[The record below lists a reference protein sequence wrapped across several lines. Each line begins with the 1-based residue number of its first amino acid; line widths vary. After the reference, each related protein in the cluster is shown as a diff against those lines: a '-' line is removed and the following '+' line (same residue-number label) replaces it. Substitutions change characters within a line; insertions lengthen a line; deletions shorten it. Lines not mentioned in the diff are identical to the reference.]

1 MSDKDLKV
9 IENIEI
15 EISKIDK
22 KENKI
27 FFFVIDTKGVPSG
40 SLEYIYNLALILKEE
55 GYDVRMLHT
64 EEEFE
69 GVGSWLGEEYAN
81 LPHFNVNKGDIG
93 TSPSDVLFIP
103 EIFSQVMNQTKHLP
117 CKRVAILQNYDFMV
131 EQMPYAAQWGDFAIT
146 EAITNSNYQ
155 AEEVKK
161 CFPYVKITKVTPFI
175 SKIFGNTNEP
185 KKMVINVIAKDQSDI
200 KKIVKPFYWKY
211 PMFKWVS
218 FKELRGLPKQEFAN
232 ELRSGAITIIVD
244 EDASFCYSAIEAMKS
259 GSIVMLKVPR
269 TELDW
274 AKGEDDQLPN
284 CCVWFDDY
292 DTLHKQ
298 IASVVR
304 TYITDRVPTILAEE
318 AKKVYEP
325 LTRDNTRNELV
336 SFVKGILDKR
346 MNDMKELITQVKEK
360 DENNEAKKEEK

>member
-1 MSDKDLKV
+1 M
-9 IENIEI
+9 
-15 EISKIDK
+15 
-22 KENKI
+22 
-27 FFFVIDTKGVPSG
+27 
-40 SLEYIYNLALILKEE
+40 
-55 GYDVRMLHT
+55 
-64 EEEFE
+64 
-69 GVGSWLGEEYAN
+69 
-81 LPHFNVNKGDIG
+81 
-93 TSPSDVLFIP
+93 
-103 EIFSQVMNQTKHLP
+103 
-117 CKRVAILQNYDFMV
+117 
-131 EQMPYAAQWGDFAIT
+131 
-146 EAITNSNYQ
+146 
-155 AEEVKK
+155 
-161 CFPYVKITKVTPFI
+161 FPYVKITKVTPFI

-336 SFVKGILDKR
+336 GFVKGILDKR

-360 DENNEAKKEEK
+360 DKNNEAKKEEK